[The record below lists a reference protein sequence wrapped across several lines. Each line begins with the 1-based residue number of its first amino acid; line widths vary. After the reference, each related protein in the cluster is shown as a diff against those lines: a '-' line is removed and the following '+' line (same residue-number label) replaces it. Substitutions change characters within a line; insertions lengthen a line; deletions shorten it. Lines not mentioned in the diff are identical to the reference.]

1 VGAGQSGD
9 DDPETG
15 TGELAGGFRC
25 GGAGGHTNIGDG
37 GADGENAPCAG
48 GGGGGGESYRPVI
61 GVVADG
67 HGGRG
72 AYGGGGGGGGFDVA
86 DGGDGGFGG
95 GDGSGATT
103 GSSFSGFGP
112 IGGDGGFGAGG
123 GAGHGGFISGGPGSG
138 GSFGGKAARNYG
150 GGGAGLG
157 GAIFNHLGTVKIYN
171 STFHGNFAVR
181 GLEGGE
187 GAGRGHSLGGA
198 IFSVDG
204 ALEIYNSTLNANET
218 TSEGAAIVVYR
229 GEEETSFKLHNTIIA
244 GNLPS
249 VRECF
254 FVNSVAAQGS
264 GNLITNNFGCPGA
277 AVTTDPGL
285 GPLQLNHPA

>member
-229 GEEETSFKLHNTIIA
+229 GVEETSFKLLNTIIA
-244 GNLPS
+244 GNLPA

-277 AVTTDPGL
+277 AVRSRTTLDV
-285 GPLQLNHPA
+285 PARR